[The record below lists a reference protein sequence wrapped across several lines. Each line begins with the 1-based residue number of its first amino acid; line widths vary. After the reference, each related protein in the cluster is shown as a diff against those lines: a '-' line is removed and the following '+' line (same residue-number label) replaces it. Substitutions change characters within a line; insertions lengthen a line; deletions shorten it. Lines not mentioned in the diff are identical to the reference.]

1 MTTYEDNGSMNM
13 ELTEETGAREAAV
26 PMAAAASDRA
36 EYIDA
41 IPREYVEAPYHI
53 AYKGNETVSLNS
65 GALQLSYTDVHLPG
79 LNGFDL
85 DVVRS
90 YDSTASGAQYAIPEK
105 PVEAGTA
112 RTSGN
117 IRSCA
122 CATCIS
128 KARAQSTNSG
138 RATTSRKTITILK
151 T

>member
-1 MTTYEDNGSMNM
+1 MTTYEDNGSLNM
-13 ELTEETGAREAAV
+13 ELTEETGAQEAAV
-26 PMAAAASDRA
+26 PMAVAASDRA

-105 PVEAGTA
+105 TL
-112 RTSGN
+112 SL
-117 IRSCA
+117 IH
-122 CATCIS
+122 IS
-128 KARAQSTNSG
+128 EPTRP
-138 RATTSRKTITILK
+138 
-151 T
+151 